1 MMKKIV
7 LFIILALS
15 ILGLA
20 WTDDLYQNTDEQLLI
35 AKSNDTQVET
45 KDILFIH
52 FKDMKDHRD
61 EINNLLEEAD
71 IDRRVIGPR
80 ELSSKKTIE
89 EIKAFYTGHE
99 LLDIKLVSAHGI
111 SYILE
116 LDRKERKK
124 HPKIIYNIEKTFPNA
139 VLAGLPYLNYQIGL
153 QTLDIKKKILPV
165 LIVISFLLTL
175 FFTRNLFTSFV
186 LFVFPFSA
194 IPTSLVLLKLIYGEA
209 NLLSNLAPLIS
220 FVVILCLNFHLYYSS
235 LIFKSYGE
243 LVQYKLKPIVFM
255 LFTTILGVFSLYTS
269 SVPAIKIF
277 AFICGLSLT
286 LSSVLTLGFFRS
298 VSDYYLNSNQR
309 SIRFNLVPPKI
320 PKIPIILS
328 LLLPIIIFTLVKSG
342 LTVQIEALYFF
353 NKNHKVVTSTKFI
366 EKNIIGTPIL
376 DIEIKD
382 FDLSEKYE
390 KAQLIDNVEMSIK
403 KVFGKDSLI
412 LSKIQSIKNANYIYT
427 GDKTLPK
434 FKISALALL
443 SKSPS
448 FADQE
453 VYTIKV
459 LSYSIDTEAYFKKLV
474 RVKKNLKEFG
484 VNYKFHGNYF
494 NLMHSQ
500 SSIIKT
506 LLRSFGISLFLISII
521 IGIYFKRFKDFV
533 VFLVVNLIPPLLTLI
548 LFAIFDMSLN
558 LATIMTFSVSFGLIV
573 DSTIHVIHGNEANL
587 NSIQKSESIFM
598 PILVSTLILLI
609 GFVSFTMHNFL
620 PIRQFG
626 FSLVLTIFF
635 GFIYDF
641 YILPNI
647 KLS

>member
-1 MMKKIV
+1 MINKVILIV
-7 LFIILALS
+7 LLVLS

-20 WTDDLYQNTDEQLLI
+20 WSDDLYQNTDEQLLI
-35 AKSNDTQVET
+35 AKSNGKQLES

-52 FKDMKDHRD
+52 FKNSIDQREKLDRILEAF
-61 EINNLLEEAD
+61 EID
-71 IDRRVIGPR
+71 WRIIGPR
-80 ELSSKKTIE
+80 EFSGKKKIE
-89 EIKAFYTGHE
+89 EVLSFYSKYE
-99 LLDIKLVSAHGI
+99 LLDIKLVSKNGI

-116 LDRKERKK
+116 LDRQERKK
-124 HPKIIYNIEKTFPNA
+124 HPKIISQIEQVFPKV

-165 LIVISFLLTL
+165 LIITSFLLTL
-175 FFTRNLFTSFV
+175 FFTRNILASFV

-194 IPTSLVLLKLIYGEA
+194 IPTSLALLKLIYGEA

-235 LIFKSYGE
+235 LTFQTYNE
-243 LVQYKLKPIVFM
+243 LVRHKYKPIVFM

-286 LSSVLTLGFFRS
+286 ISSVITLGLFKNVF
-298 VSDYYLNSNQR
+298 DYYIASNQK
-309 SIRFNLVPPKI
+309 SLRFNLVPPSI
-320 PKIPIILS
+320 PKAVVVLSLIAPIIVFV
-328 LLLPIIIFTLVKSG
+328 IVKSG

-353 NKNHKVVTSTKFI
+353 NKEHKVVENTKFI
-366 EKNIIGTPIL
+366 EKNIIGTPVL
-376 DIEIKD
+376 DIEIVNFELD
-382 FDLSEKYE
+382 ERYE
-390 KAQLIDNVEMSIK
+390 KAIQIDRIEEQVKDI
-403 KVFGKDSLI
+403 FGDATNI

-427 GDKTLPK
+427 GKKDLPK

-443 SKSPS
+443 SRAPRLGPQ
-448 FADQE
+448 DG
-453 VYTIKV
+453 YTIKV
-459 LSYSIDTEAYFKKLV
+459 FSSSIDTEVYFKKLEQIE
-474 RVKKNLKEFG
+474 KILKQEG
-484 VNYKFHGNYF
+484 VIYKFHGNYY

-506 LLRSFGISLFLISII
+506 LLQSFGLSLSLISII
-521 IGIYFKRFKDFV
+521 IGLYFKRFKDFF
-533 VFLVVNLIPPLLTLI
+533 VFLVVNLIPPILTLI
-548 LFAIFDMSLN
+548 AFSLLNMSLN

-573 DSTIHVIHGNEANL
+573 DSTIHVIHGEEAKL
-587 NSIQKSESIFM
+587 NSLQKSESIFM

-609 GFVSFTMHNFL
+609 GFLSFTMHSFL
-620 PIRQFG
+620 PISQFG
-626 FSLVLTIFF
+626 VSLVLTIFF